1 MWRTEWD
8 RGLLSFNQG
17 VTGSRPVRPTRNHTQ
32 NVKDITPLIAKL
44 VNNGLP
50 LLLTKFINSRRQ
62 GISPDTLEFYEFCL
76 KPFVA
81 SYDLTSDGINKFL
94 ADLKCGNAKHSYF
107 RAIRVFSNWA
117 FREGYVGQNP
127 INRVDPPKI
136 SEAIL
141 PSLTIKQVEH
151 IIKTADNIRDKCI
164 VRLFADSGMRL
175 SELANIKSHDI
186 DWQNNTATIWGK
198 GQKQRRAPF
207 TKRTARLLKKVIASN
222 GNGCNLWNL
231 EPHGIQLMLQRL
243 KEKTGLPCNAH
254 TFRRTFA
261 SNLHRAGMDIEHIMR
276 LGGWST
282 LDMVLTYT
290 KSVKFEDSLKIYQSL
305 RTK

>member
-1 MWRTEWD
+1 LAEHLT
-8 RGLLSFNQG
+8 FNQG
-17 VTGSRPVRPTRNHTQ
+17 VAGSRPARPIKNHTQ
-32 NVKDITPLIAKL
+32 NSRDIIPLIAKL

-50 LLLTKFINSRRQ
+50 LLLTKFLKSRRQ

-76 KPFVA
+76 EPFVK
-81 SYDLTSDGINKFL
+81 SYDLTPEGINRFL
-94 ADLKCGNAKHSYF
+94 GDLKCGNAKHAYF

-117 FREGYVGQNP
+117 FREGYVKQNP
-127 INRVDPPKI
+127 ITRVDPPKR
-136 SEAIL
+136 SEPIL
-141 PSLTIKQVEH
+141 PSLTIQQVEH
-151 IIKTADNIRDKCI
+151 VIRSADNIRDRC
-164 VRLFADSGMRL
+164 VVSLFADSGMRL
-175 SELANIKSHDI
+175 SELANIKPNDI
-186 DWQNNTATIWGK
+186 DWQNNTVTIWGK

-222 GNGCNLWNL
+222 GDGNNLWNL

-261 SNLHRAGMDIEHIMR
+261 ANLHRAGMDIEHIMR

-290 KSVKFEDSLKIYQSL
+290 KSVKFEDSLKIYQSIQSD
-305 RTK
+305 